1 MSDDSIKHVMY
12 YHERTKHHPY
22 RYARG
27 PGYLDWENQPN
38 PFRRFP
44 GSPFVQL
51 PPILHD
57 ESPPY
62 HQAFIS
68 GAIPAS
74 PLTIYS
80 LSRFFE
86 LSLAISAW
94 KQYESSRWALRC
106 NPSSGNLHPTEGYLV
121 IPALA
126 EIHSMPGVYH
136 YAPQEHG
143 LERRSE
149 FSEMLWSELMRAF
162 PLGAFL
168 VGLSSIH
175 WREAWKYGER
185 AFRYCQHDVGHAL
198 GAMRVA
204 AAVLGWG
211 LTLIEEMD
219 DFSISQLFGLDREED
234 FKDSEREHPDL
245 VCVVFPPPLNME
257 NKVKLDTVAKI
268 AAGEWTG
275 HANRLS
281 EEEVPWDVINL
292 VSDATVK
299 PRTDAVAV
307 QSEKFFDLLQET
319 TMSQVT
325 ARKIIR
331 QRRSAQDFDG
341 VKHISDK
348 EFYKILFCT
357 TKSSGIPWDS
367 ISWSPHVHLCLYV
380 HKVKGIMPGLYF
392 LVRDPEKLGFLKSAM
407 NPQFSWQKPE
417 GCPEHL
423 DLYLLQEGNFQRQ
436 ATQVS
441 CTQEIAGQGVFSLG
455 MISEFADSLEKYG
468 AWFYRRLFWE
478 SGLIGQMLYLA
489 AEEAGI
495 RGTGIGCYFDDSV
508 HIMQGISGNKLQ
520 SLYHFT
526 IGGPVTDLRLTTLP
540 AYPWSE

>member
-1 MSDDSIKHVMY
+1 MY

-22 RYARG
+22 RYANG

-38 PFRRFP
+38 PFRRFS

-51 PPILHD
+51 PPILDD

-62 HQAFIS
+62 NQIFIPD
-68 GAIPAS
+68 AIPAS
-74 PLTIYS
+74 PLTAYS

-94 KQYESSRWALRC
+94 KQYEISRWALRC

-121 IPALA
+121 IPPLA
-126 EIHSMPGVYH
+126 EIHSQPGVYH

-143 LERRSE
+143 LERRAG
-149 FSEMLWSELMRAF
+149 FSETLWSELMGEF
-162 PLGAFL
+162 PHGAFL

-198 GAMRVA
+198 GALRVA
-204 AAVLGWG
+204 VSVLGWG
-211 LTLIEEMD
+211 MTLIEEMD

-234 FKDSEREHPDL
+234 FKGAEREHPDL
-245 VCVVFPPPLNME
+245 VCAVFPLPSNRD
-257 NKVKLDTVAKI
+257 NKVNMAAVAKI
-268 AAGEWTG
+268 AASEWVG
-275 HANRLS
+275 CANRLS
-281 EEEVPWDVINL
+281 DEEVPWDVINL

-299 PRTDAVAV
+299 PRTDSVAG
-307 QSEKFFDLLQET
+307 QPEKFSTSILET
-319 TMSQVT
+319 TKSQVS
-325 ARKIIR
+325 ARQIIR
-331 QRRSAQDFDG
+331 QRRSAQQFDG
-341 VKHISDK
+341 IKHISDK
-348 EFYKILFCT
+348 EFYKILSCT
-357 TKSSGIPWDS
+357 IISSRIPWDT
-367 ISWSPHVHLCLYV
+367 IPWSPHVHLCLYV
-380 HKVKGIMPGLYF
+380 HRVKGVVPGLYF
-392 LVRDPEKLGFLKSAM
+392 LVRDPEKLSHLKSAM
-407 NPQFSWQKPE
+407 KPEFSWRKPE
-417 GCPEHL
+417 GCPEEL

-508 HIMQGISGNKLQ
+508 HMIQGISGNKLQ

-526 IGGPVTDLRLTTLP
+526 IGGAVTDLRLTTLP